1 MLVPADQFKQ
11 QGSRPLAAA
20 SLIEFEPNLRNAAL
34 NILNG
39 ASAPGH
45 AAGAPSR
52 NATRFNAP
60 RGSPA
65 SGAPAV
71 LIGGFRNSVT
81 LVTPTG
87 HFPVPNYFKP
97 NNER

>member
-1 MLVPADQFKQ
+1 MLVPADQFKK
-11 QGSRPLAAA
+11 QGSRPLATA

-45 AAGAPSR
+45 AALSR

-60 RGSPA
+60 RDSPPFA
-65 SGAPAV
+65 RLIFTQPPLSSTPA
-71 LIGGFRNSVT
+71 
-81 LVTPTG
+81 
-87 HFPVPNYFKP
+87 
-97 NNER
+97 